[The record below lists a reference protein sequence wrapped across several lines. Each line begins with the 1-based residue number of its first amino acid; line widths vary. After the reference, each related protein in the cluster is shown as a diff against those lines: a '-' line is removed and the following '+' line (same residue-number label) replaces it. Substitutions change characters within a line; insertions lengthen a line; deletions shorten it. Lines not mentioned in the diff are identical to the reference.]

1 MNQQPNKALS
11 YLGLAM
17 RAGKLAFGEEGVL
30 KAVRSGQARL
40 VVIAEDASD
49 NTLKKFQDKCRHYN
63 VAHVQRFSR
72 YELGA
77 AIGKE
82 ARVLVAVTD
91 EGLARLI
98 KPCLVQPPEV
108 KPID

>member
-1 MNQQPNKALS
+1 MNSPNKALS

-17 RAGKLAFGEEGVL
+17 RAGKLAIGEEGVL

-40 VVIAEDASD
+40 VVMAEDASD
-49 NTLKKFQDKCRHYN
+49 NTRKKFQDKCQHYG
-63 VAHVQRFSR
+63 VTLAECFGR

-82 ARVLVAVTD
+82 ARVLVAVVD
-91 EGLARLI
+91 AGFARLI
-98 KPCLVQPPEV
+98 EPCLVNNPEV